1 MDGVISLPICLAGF
15 FMIPDL
21 PENTRAFYLT
31 DDDAALARKR
41 MDSIGRAP
49 RRKLGWSILKRVF
62 TRWHVWALTLL
73 YIIFINTGPS
83 SSVNPMSLW
92 LKDTGWPVT
101 SVVSLRSND
110 VQCRKMIDTDDCGLQ
125 NIIPTAQSAVQL
137 VSTVGFSILSDYLRS
152 RPAVMSISTFFGF
165 FTSLLLAIWTI
176 PTGLKWFSFL
186 ASRIPVA
193 YGPLSMT
200 WANEICGADA
210 EERAVVLGIMNAAG
224 YAFNAWLP
232 LLTYPVV
239 DAPKF
244 KKGFAYT
251 TAAFAAQA
259 AITWTV
265 WWLARRDRKKEEKSA
280 IDTAGVIQEL

>member
-1 MDGVISLPICLAGF
+1 MGF
-15 FMIPDL
+15 DAPLYYLHQHGAFIERQPVVSVVESQRVACDVCGKYMLQERAAIKVKRL
-21 PENTRAFYLT
+21 TRA
-31 DDDAALARKR
+31 
-41 MDSIGRAP
+41 
-49 RRKLGWSILKRVF
+49 
-62 TRWHVWALTLL
+62 
-73 YIIFINTGPS
+73 
-83 SSVNPMSLW
+83 
-92 LKDTGWPVT
+92 
-101 SVVSLRSND
+101 
-110 VQCRKMIDTDDCGLQ
+110 LQ

-176 PTGLKWFSFL
+176 PAGLKWFSFF
-186 ASRIPVA
+186 ASRISVA

-239 DAPKF
+239 DSPRF
-244 KKGFAYT
+244 RKGFIYT
-251 TAAFAAQA
+251 TIAFVAQA
-259 AITWTV
+259 VITWTI
-265 WWLARRDRKKEEKSA
+265 WLLSRRDRKKEKSTIVA
-280 IDTAGVIQEL
+280 AGVTQEL